1 MKSKTEMVLEA
12 TYDVARGT
20 TRAAGII
27 TLVAACL
34 ALGLGAW
41 LDVKYKNKN
50 NNNNYERQ

>member
-41 LDVKYKNKN
+41 LDVKYKN